1 MLLLGALMPHPPL
14 LVPDVGKEQIA
25 KVRATAEAMQK
36 LAAEIKGLQ
45 PETIII
51 FSPHGPVFSDGMAI
65 RGGELV
71 LRGHLRRF
79 GSAREF
85 VRRVDGELA
94 EAVAREAVAAGI
106 YTMVMDEAAL
116 QRHGIDPLLDH
127 GVLVPLSF
135 LDEVDAAVVAM
146 GMAFMPR
153 LQLMEFGRAVARAIE
168 KVGRRTVVIAS
179 GDLSHCLTHDAPVPY
194 NPNGEKLDREIM
206 ACLKDADFGR
216 LARLDPELQE
226 KGAECGYRTLLMLA
240 GVLDGR
246 WVEANCLS
254 YEGPYGVGYGVV
266 SLRPGP
272 AGSAPSCYEQLVVE
286 EKAAMAQRRAQ
297 ESPLV
302 RLARYT
308 VESRAL
314 GLPPKEVADLPPV
327 ARERAGVFVSIKKH
341 GELRGCIGT
350 IQPVQANVAEE
361 IRANAIS
368 AAFRDPRFDPVEPEE
383 LNDLVYSVDVLT
395 PPEPVASL
403 AELDPKVYGV
413 IVRQNGRSGLLL
425 PDLPGIDTAEEQVAI
440 ARRKAGIPADSPVQL
455 ERFRVVRYY

>member
-1 MLLLGALMPHPPL
+1 
-14 LVPDVGKEQIA
+14 
-25 KVRATAEAMQK
+25 
-36 LAAEIKGLQ
+36 
-45 PETIII
+45 
-51 FSPHGPVFSDGMAI
+51 
-65 RGGELV
+65 
-71 LRGHLRRF
+71 
-79 GSAREF
+79 
-85 VRRVDGELA
+85 
-94 EAVAREAVAAGI
+94 
-106 YTMVMDEAAL
+106 
-116 QRHGIDPLLDH
+116 
-127 GVLVPLSF
+127 
-135 LDEVDAAVVAM
+135 
-146 GMAFMPR
+146 
-153 LQLMEFGRAVARAIE
+153 
-168 KVGRRTVVIAS
+168 
-179 GDLSHCLTHDAPVPY
+179 
-194 NPNGEKLDREIM
+194 
-206 ACLKDADFGR
+206 
-216 LARLDPELQE
+216 
-226 KGAECGYRTLLMLA
+226 
-240 GVLDGR
+240 
-246 WVEANCLS
+246 
-254 YEGPYGVGYGVV
+254 
-266 SLRPGP
+266 
-272 AGSAPSCYEQLVVE
+272 
-286 EKAAMAQRRAQ
+286 MAQRRAQ

-350 IQPVQANVAEE
+350 IQPVQANVVEE